1 MEIGLVKRVDID
13 QEMQQSYLDYA
24 MSVIVARA
32 LPDARDGLK
41 PVQRRILY
49 GMYDMGL
56 RADSSYKKSARI
68 VGEVLGKYHPHGDQT
83 VYEAMARMAQ
93 DFSMRYPL
101 VDGQGNFGSV
111 DGDPPA
117 AMRYTE
123 ARLTPAAVDILVQLD
138 RDTIDFTRN
147 FDDSLNEPDVLP
159 AAIPNLLV
167 NGASGIAVG
176 MATSIP
182 PHNMGEVIDAL
193 NYLLERWESQE
204 DVTVSDLMKYVK
216 GPDFPTGGII
226 LHENNGEDLLSAY
239 ATGRGKVT
247 LRGKIHLEEMGRG
260 KNRIIITELPYQ
272 INKSSLI
279 ERIAELVREGGLEGI
294 SDLRD
299 ESDRQGMRIVI
310 ELNKV
315 AATENLLRDLY
326 RRTPLQSTFRIS
338 LLALVDGEPHMLS
351 LKQALRVYLEHR
363 ITVVRRR
370 SEFDLAKAKARAHI
384 LEGLR
389 VALNNLDEVISLI
402 RKAQDVEDARGKLM
416 KRFKLTELQ
425 ANAILEMQLRRLAAL
440 ERRKIELEY
449 KEVHELI
456 GELEGLLHS
465 PKKLRLV
472 VGDELKAMKIA
483 YSDRRRTQIVALK
496 DGAEM
501 RTLLTTHDL
510 MPTQNVW
517 VGVTADGL
525 IGRTTGDTLP
535 RWSGRN
541 APHWVY
547 ATNTHQTLFL
557 AASDGRAAAIAVQS
571 LPEVERFED
580 GVPLRKVS
588 PFEEEQKLVL
598 LFSAPTRLEENDEHY
613 IVTVSRAGL
622 VKKSSVRDLP
632 GPSTQ
637 LFSLAKVN
645 AGDEIGWAV
654 LTDGNSELLLA
665 TRKGMVI
672 RFTEEDVRPMGL
684 VAAGVNGIKLAS
696 SDQLIGAAR
705 ILPEFDLLLVGK
717 DGKAWRLPT
726 AQLPVQG
733 RYGQGVMACKPQ
745 PGAELIALAYSH
757 AGQEVVIQL
766 KDAANKVETIGAI
779 PAGRRQS
786 TARQLITLKPGD
798 QITGL
803 TLIEDGLAY
812 WEKRQVK
819 PQKRTRRVA
828 VPENQADQLA
838 LPLDGLAARKQGA
851 AAPKKEA
858 VGKQKTEP
866 AAKAS
871 KTAAEKPKDAT
882 TPRLKTAAART
893 KRAAA
898 TPKPSVKTVSKPAA
912 VKAKTATTAPSTVK
926 TNATKAAPK
935 TRTTAA
941 KTTTKV
947 ATGAKLPAKKAA
959 KAVASKPSGKSST
972 TVSKTT
978 KTSKTT
984 KSSTKPASK
993 PAAKTTTRPP
1003 TKLTVATKKPAVKK
1017 PTAGTGKAGS
1027 VKTPKTQV
1035 RKPKTTTK

>member
-1 MEIGLVKRVDID
+1 MEIGLVKNVDID

-49 GMYDMGL
+49 GMYDMGI

-83 VYEAMARMAQ
+83 VYEAMARLAQ
-93 DFSMRYPL
+93 DFSMRYAL

-123 ARLTPAAVDILVQLD
+123 ARLTPAAVDILAQLD
-138 RDTIDFTRN
+138 RDTIDFSRN

-182 PHNMGEVIDAL
+182 PHNLGEVIDAL
-193 NYLLERWESQE
+193 NYLLDRWEVQE
-204 DVTVSDLMKYVK
+204 DVTVSDLMKFVK

-226 LHENNGEDLLSAY
+226 MHENNGEDLLAAY
-239 ATGRGKVT
+239 ATGRGKVM

-279 ERIAELVREGGLEGI
+279 ERIAELAREGGLEGI

-315 AATENLLRDLY
+315 AETENVLRDLY

-363 ITVVRRR
+363 ITVVKRR

-402 RKAQDVEDARGKLM
+402 RKAQNVEDARSKLM
-416 KRFKLTELQ
+416 KRFKLTEIQ

-449 KEVHELI
+449 KEVQELI
-456 GELEGLLHS
+456 GELESLLRS
-465 PKKLRLV
+465 PQKLRLV
-472 VGDELKAMKIA
+472 VGDELKAMKAA
-483 YSDRRRTQIVALK
+483 YADRRRTQIVALK

-501 RTLLTTHDL
+501 RNLLTTTDM

-517 VGVTADGL
+517 VGVTEDGL
-525 IGRTTGDTLP
+525 IGRTSGDSLP

-541 APHWVY
+541 APRQVY
-547 ATNTHQTLFL
+547 ATNTHQTLYMV
-557 AASDGRAAAIAVQS
+557 ASDGRAAAISVQS

-580 GVPLRKVS
+580 GIPLRKAS
-588 PFEEEQKLVL
+588 PFEEEQKLVQ
-598 LFSAPTRLEENDEHY
+598 LFSAPTRLEEGEEHF

-622 VKKSSVRDLP
+622 AKKSSIRDLP

-637 LFSLAKVN
+637 LFWLAKVN
-645 AGDEIGWAV
+645 PGDEIGWAV
-654 LTDGNSELLLA
+654 LTDGKSELLLA

-684 VAAGVNGIKLAS
+684 VAAGVNGIKLS
-696 SDQLIGAAR
+696 QNDQLIGAAR
-705 ILPEFDLLLVGK
+705 ILPEFDLLLVGR

-726 AQLPVQG
+726 AQLPMQG
-733 RYGQGVMACKPQ
+733 RYGQGAIACKPQ
-745 PGAELIALAYSH
+745 TGAELVALAYSH
-757 AGQEVVIQL
+757 PGQEFVIQL
-766 KDAANKVETIGAI
+766 KEAANKVETIDAI

-786 TARQLITLKPGD
+786 TAKSLIALKPGD
-798 QITGL
+798 QVTGL
-803 TLIEDGLAY
+803 TMIEDGMAY
-812 WEKRQVK
+812 WEKRQGK
-819 PQKRTRRVA
+819 PLKKVRRVVA
-828 VPENQADQLA
+828 PEAQADQLA
-838 LPLDGLAARKQGA
+838 LPLDGQSGRKR
-851 AAPKKEA
+851 P
-858 VGKQKTEP
+858 
-866 AAKAS
+866 
-871 KTAAEKPKDAT
+871 
-882 TPRLKTAAART
+882 
-893 KRAAA
+893 AAA
-898 TPKPSVKTVSKPAA
+898 TKKTTAD
-912 VKAKTATTAPSTVK
+912 KAKGD
-926 TNATKAAPK
+926 
-935 TRTTAA
+935 RAA
-941 KTTTKV
+941 KTTKTVAVKTKATAKAAAVKTKTV
-947 ATGAKLPAKKAA
+947 ANAPAKKAP
-959 KAVASKPSGKSST
+959 KAAAVKTKTATSKPASVNKGVAKPSAKSST
-972 TVSKTT
+972 TTVK
-978 KTSKTT
+978 K
-984 KSSTKPASK
+984 TKPGTTAKPAAKPTSK
-993 PAAKTTTRPP
+993 PAAKPFTPSTTKP
-1003 TKLTVATKKPAVKK
+1003 TGTTKKPAVKK
-1017 PTAGTGKAGS
+1017 PAAGTSKAGS
-1027 VKTPKTQV
+1027 TKTPKSPV
-1035 RKPKTTTK
+1035 KKPKTTTK